1 MNPFF
6 QQISD
11 TDQKQSQ
18 FLRQSPLDTMF
29 DLSSSALSELIFS
42 LKFVTEISWWIRGL
56 RSLDIHGLVQMQHN
70 SNSWYNFEFKLGAV
84 ALPNVK
90 NSQFVHKQMCSTGS
104 WGLDHEN
111 QWNFW
116 FQGKTLCY
124 WLPICR
130 FLDHENPCIWFPAG
144 GLLTEIFFKSLRLC
158 RLWRQIWNIL
168 LFLDQNMGWMYVL
181 ILEMRLF
188 SFYLRWC
195 FISPAKWMSF
205 WQLRTSMFLLTP
217 QVQLFALPSLG
228 TLDSAFLAIFSS
240 KITWLFTT

>member
-1 MNPFF
+1 MHFMNPFF

-11 TDQKQSQ
+11 TDQQQSQ

-56 RSLDIHGLVQMQHN
+56 CSLDIHGLVQIQHN
-70 SNSWYNFEFKLGAV
+70 SNSWYNFEFKLGTLT
-84 ALPNVK
+84 LPNVK

-111 QWNFW
+111 QWNFL

-124 WLPICR
+124 WLPVCR

-144 GLLTEIFFKSLRLC
+144 GLLTDIFF
-158 RLWRQIWNIL
+158 
-168 LFLDQNMGWMYVL
+168 
-181 ILEMRLF
+181 
-188 SFYLRWC
+188 
-195 FISPAKWMSF
+195 
-205 WQLRTSMFLLTP
+205 
-217 QVQLFALPSLG
+217 
-228 TLDSAFLAIFSS
+228 
-240 KITWLFTT
+240 